1 MSACWAWL
9 KVPHMLSRLF
19 PSKPAKS
26 SPFSEFIRTASAA
39 EKKRVYAD
47 VLKKATE
54 RQNQVEAKARA
65 KKGPEEISA

>member
-1 MSACWAWL
+1 MF
-9 KVPHMLSRLF
+9 SRLF

-54 RQNQVEAKARA
+54 RQNQVEAKAVAAR
-65 KKGPEEISA
+65 